1 MDHLVQNS
9 SVDHAEFEKYFGG
22 IHHFAAIVKGRR
34 IECVNSAGVSM
45 FGFDS
50 KKDMIGCPLSVF
62 ASREYVDVLD
72 IGFATLAEES
82 DGLPLKFSGAYRREI
97 DAKMWVSPWEINESS
112 GNSYLVEIHDLS
124 SHMRAAQAL
133 REREQRL
140 SEIIATVADGI
151 VTVDEKRRI
160 TTINPAAINIFGR
173 KYEDAI
179 GMDIDELVPEM
190 AESIQIDG
198 DQAVVPEI
206 YISRDDGSHIVVEC
220 AGRSL
225 PEERGSTFTWVIR
238 DITARKERE
247 DRRERHLQDAEEQ
260 RDLVEEQAM
269 TMAGLAEE
277 YYVLKDKAE
286 SADQLKSRFLANM
299 SHELRTPLNAIIGF
313 SEVMKGQMFGPID
326 NDQYVQYSS
335 DIYGSG
341 VHLLNLIN
349 DILDISKV
357 EAGAQELFEENVE
370 LEEVVRESME
380 MVRERALKKGLEISA
395 TMPKTPLLVYADKV
409 RVKQIFLN
417 LLTNAIKFSP
427 EGTKI
432 SVVGSID
439 TSDQVVVQVID
450 EGAGVAPEDI
460 ATVLEPFG
468 QVADMM
474 TREQEGT
481 GLGLPLC
488 KSFMELHDGELRF
501 ESELGKGSVV
511 TLLFPAKRS
520 VI

>member
-1 MDHLVQNS
+1 MDHSVQNS
-9 SVDHAEFEKYFGG
+9 AVDQADFEKYFGTL
-22 IHHFAAIVKGRR
+22 HYFVAIVDGGR
-34 IECVNSAGVSM
+34 IECVNSAGIAM
-45 FGFDS
+45 FGFDT

-62 ASREYVDVLD
+62 VSREYVDVLD
-72 IGFATLAEES
+72 IGFSALTEEAE
-82 DGLPLKFSGAYRREI
+82 GLPLKLTGSYYREI
-97 DAKMWVSPWEINESS
+97 DAKMWVRRWGSDEDA
-112 GNSYLVEIHDLS
+112 GDFYLVEIHDLS
-124 SHMRAAQAL
+124 AHMRAAQAL

-151 VTVDEKRRI
+151 VTIDEGRKI
-160 TTINPAAINIFGR
+160 STFNPAAENIFGR
-173 KYEDAI
+173 KFEDVV
-179 GMDIDELVPEM
+179 GMDINLLVPGMDDSVQTE
-190 AESIQIDG
+190 G
-198 DQAVVPEI
+198 DQSLLPEV
-206 YISRDDGSHIVVEC
+206 YVEREDGRFIVVEC
-220 AGRSL
+220 AGRTL
-225 PEERGSTFTWVIR
+225 PEQRGKTFTWVIR

-247 DRRERHLQDAEEQ
+247 DQRERYLLESEEQ
-260 RDLVEEQAM
+260 RERIEEQAM
-269 TMAGLAEE
+269 TMTGLAEE
-277 YYVLKDKAE
+277 YYMLKDKAE

-326 NDQYVQYSS
+326 NEQYVQYSS

-341 VHLLNLIN
+341 VHLLKLIN

-357 EAGAQELFEENVE
+357 EAGAQEIFEENIRVK
-370 LEEVVRESME
+370 EVIRESVE
-380 MVRERALKKGLEISA
+380 MVRERAQKKELEITVA
-395 TMPKTPLLVYADKV
+395 TPETMLRVYADKV

-427 EGTKI
+427 DGSRI
-432 SVVGSID
+432 SIVGSID
-439 TSDQVVVQVID
+439 DEDRVVVQVID

-488 KSFMELHDGELRF
+488 KSFMELHEGALRF

-511 TLLFPAKRS
+511 TLLFPSERT
-520 VI
+520 VF